1 MIMDEQKSLSL
12 LTREFT
18 ILASQHREMARHYR
32 IAADTVRRMLDN
44 YPADLLPSP
53 TREKDGVVST
63 QPYLE
68 FGAGSEKDYDA

>member
-53 TREKDGVVST
+53 TREKDVAAFK
-63 QPYLE
+63 QPTLE
-68 FGAGSEKDYDA
+68 FGSGSPEDYDQ

>member
-1 MIMDEQKSLSL
+1 MDAPTGLSL
-12 LTREFT
+12 LIREFT
-18 ILASQHREMARHYR
+18 IIARQHSELARHYKV
-32 IAADTVRRMLDN
+32 ASQTLRRVLDN